1 MFPTFTAFFTAIA
14 EACKSLTTFKKRQ
27 SETDVIKTKKKKSK
41 AVEVGEQIIFFIVS
55 PRFPLFVAACP
66 QAARFLLRSVPINDF
81 AHAPDRMRA
90 SCTAFPSLPRDTTR
104 ARCRSPAPG

>member
-41 AVEVGEQIIFFIVS
+41 AVEIGEQIIFFIE
-55 PRFPLFVAACP
+55 
-66 QAARFLLRSVPINDF
+66 
-81 AHAPDRMRA
+81 DRYPEILEDKDYKKLKKKFFRYN
-90 SCTAFPSLPRDTTR
+90 
-104 ARCRSPAPG
+104 